1 MAIIVRYKKPL
12 TVASAKALR
21 FPSNETGQSQTSPL
35 VGIKVANPRS
45 NGLPPAGPGNAGAT
59 YIWRVKYRQQTGYY
73 VLFWHGQGDGGF
85 NPSKAYYGCHPY
97 PTTQNNTGTVHNWEL
112 AAEGGDYQV
121 TRAGGTKEVVKDVWF
136 TQGLRVDYNG
146 GSPRMIFYTDLPS
159 TANADVIERV
169 LAAGYLDAANDP
181 PGPVL
186 IFGDSPWKAGGYQE
200 ERLSGAVSH
209 LKIFS
214 TLKSEAD
221 MLTEAASLNTIPT
234 GTANL
239 WYWKNNFETVDDL
252 ASDAGGTGPA
262 FVYHDT
268 ANKCTLEA
276 L

>member
-1 MAIIVRYKKPL
+1 MTIIVRYKKPL

-45 NGLPPAGPGNAGAT
+45 NGLPPAGPGNAGVT

-85 NPSKAYYGCHPY
+85 NPAKAYYGCHPY
-97 PTTQNNTGTVHNWEL
+97 PTTANNTGTVHNWEI
-112 AAEGGDYQV
+112 AAEAGDFQT
-121 TRAGGTKEVVKDVWF
+121 TRAGGVKQVVKDVWF

-146 GSPRMIFYTDLPS
+146 GAPKLIFYTDLPS
-159 TANADVIERV
+159 TANADVIERTMG
-169 LAAGYLDAANDP
+169 AGYLDAANDP

-186 IFGDSPWKAGGYQE
+186 IFGDSPWKGGYQE

-221 MLTEAASLNTIPT
+221 MLTEAANLNTIPT
-234 GTANL
+234 GTTNL

-252 ASDAGGTGPA
+252 STDAGGSGPA

-268 ANKCTLEA
+268 ANKCTLET